1 MCDYLFIYSHLA
13 ILISG
18 NASIYAGQTATF
30 TCRVDALGVTFQWAR
45 TNGEDVTF
53 FNEDVDV
60 ETSDD
65 DSNSTISTL
74 NVTNVNYTDSNVGYY
89 CNTSGNNISMIAYLT
104 GIYI

>member
-18 NASIYAGQTATF
+18 NESIYPGETATF
-30 TCRVDALGVTFQWAR
+30 TCHVDTLDVTFQWAR

-53 FNEDVDV
+53 FKDSVDT

-65 DSNSTISTL
+65 DSNSTISTF
-74 NVTNVNYTDSNVGYY
+74 NVTNVNYTDNNVGYY
-89 CNTSGNNISMIAYLT
+89 CNASDSDISMIAYLT
-104 GIYI
+104 GT